1 MSVFYKVIARRTP
14 NDPEGEV
21 KYYATQK
28 MTGAATL
35 NEVCDYIA
43 PRAGRSAGSVKTI
56 IEDCATAIAESLA
69 SGKTVTLDGF
79 ASFKVTFNSRGT
91 ETPEA
96 FTRTNIERVNVRMRP
111 KKNLKNAAEQG
122 VKLVAIGSLIPKAG
136 GTEDGAAGGAEEAG
150 M

>member
-69 SGKTVTLDGF
+69 SGRTVTLDGF
-79 ASFKVTFNSRGT
+79 ASFKITFKSKGT

-96 FTRTNIERVNVRMRP
+96 FTKANIERVNVRMRP

-122 VKLVAIGSLIPKAG
+122 VKLVGIGSLAAKAG
-136 GTEDGAAGGAEEAG
+136 GTGDDAGGGAEDPG